1 MVDNLSQISGEVK
14 NLGQQTRMLGENLE
28 QVKASNFSLGT
39 ATLEART
46 EDRQKVQILE
56 GEIHKLWE
64 AQKNADG
71 VNLMVQK
78 LEKAWAARYE
88 AQNQKYQADLLEM
101 AQSTARWHEFF
112 TKKIAGLSSV
122 QKNTQEQIRGIC
134 TEFQAVQ
141 HGIQVGVGMDCEASL
156 NPPSQAAS
164 SSHCELCPS
173 WREKFQE
180 ASSLKVEH
188 PPLPVQSP
196 AEWSRRADSP
206 RQSPAAAVRAPAPAC
221 PTGGPSVSRCAPRG
235 PSESPNQS
243 RRDLPPAHIP
253 RKYLF
258 DDEME
263 AIGEPRFP
271 NTDNQVRVT
280 DEGVAKVQQ
289 RGYYGGQV
297 GTEKVLWTPP
307 TRPET
312 RKPHLKRPKRVC
324 EPFCSMT
331 NLSKMCL

>member
-1 MVDNLSQISGEVK
+1 MGGLSKGWRALKNWWWNPGGGDLEGVVDNLSQISGEVK

-78 LEKAWAARYE
+78 LEQAWAARYE

-134 TEFQAVQ
+134 T
-141 HGIQVGVGMDCEASL
+141 
-156 NPPSQAAS
+156 
-164 SSHCELCPS
+164 
-173 WREKFQE
+173 
-180 ASSLKVEH
+180 
-188 PPLPVQSP
+188 
-196 AEWSRRADSP
+196 
-206 RQSPAAAVRAPAPAC
+206 
-221 PTGGPSVSRCAPRG
+221 
-235 PSESPNQS
+235 
-243 RRDLPPAHIP
+243 
-253 RKYLF
+253 
-258 DDEME
+258 
-263 AIGEPRFP
+263 
-271 NTDNQVRVT
+271 
-280 DEGVAKVQQ
+280 
-289 RGYYGGQV
+289 
-297 GTEKVLWTPP
+297 
-307 TRPET
+307 
-312 RKPHLKRPKRVC
+312 
-324 EPFCSMT
+324 
-331 NLSKMCL
+331 